1 MAERR
6 VPERARDWC
15 QYAVAGRDLGIELL
29 RAHFMGH
36 AYERHSHDAYAIG
49 VTEAGAQAFN
59 CCGAHHVSTEHMV
72 IALNPGEPHDGH
84 AGDARGFTYRMLYIR
99 PELARRVIEDWRDG
113 RPSALPFARTPVID
127 DPALAHLVLAL
138 HRALGEGAPRLEC
151 EALLDDMLVRFARGH
166 SSLRNLPYG
175 DAARPGDA
183 ALRRVRDYLEDTD
196 LAEDLAAD
204 DLARLAGI
212 SRFHLCR
219 RFRKAYGLPPHA
231 YRLQRRLAAAK
242 ELLARGTRAADVAAA
257 LGFADQSHLHKRF
270 KGAFGITPGQFAAA
284 ASPLTLPSSPQ
295 GGEGCAGLARRSRA
309 RPA

>member
-6 VPERARDWC
+6 VPGTAKDWC
-15 QYAVAGRDLGIELL
+15 HYAVAGRGLGVELL
-29 RAHFMGH
+29 RAHFTGR

-59 CCGAHHVSTEHMV
+59 CRGAHHVSTECQV
-72 IALNPGEPHDGH
+72 IALNPDEPHDGH

-99 PELARRVIEDWRDG
+99 PELARRVIEDWRYG
-113 RPSALPFARTPVID
+113 CPSALPFARTPVFD
-127 DPALAHLVLAL
+127 DPPLARLVLAL

-166 SSLRNLPYG
+166 STLRALPCNA
-175 DAARPGDA
+175 AARPGDA
-183 ALRRVRDYLEDTD
+183 ALRRVRDYLADTD

-219 RFRKAYGLPPHA
+219 RFREAYGLPPHA
-231 YRLQRRLAAAK
+231 FRLQRRLAAAK
-242 ELLARGTRAADVAAA
+242 ALLAHGTPAAAVAAA

-284 ASPLTLPSSPQ
+284 AQ
-295 GGEGCAGLARRSRA
+295 RRA
-309 RPA
+309 